1 MQPGGTDTVIETTH
15 PVELMEAAVRFL
27 FTHWKDAVVSNS
39 SATRTWCAQNYY
51 EIPFGLNEELFVY
64 RNIKDFAADEDAD
77 TMNFIHL
84 LRGDGELTV
93 VMANDSKEGFALV
106 DVLKSMK
113 FPVISLV

>member
-1 MQPGGTDTVIETTH
+1 MQPGGTDTIIETTH

-39 SATRTWCAQNYY
+39 SASTTWCAQNYY

-64 RNIKDFAADEDAD
+64 RNVKEFAASDDCTD
-77 TMNFIHL
+77 LLNFIHL

-93 VMANDSKEGFALV
+93 VMSNDSKEGFALV
-106 DVLKSMK
+106 DVLKSTR
-113 FPVISLV
+113 FSS